1 MSMTSQI
8 LDLIYTEKV
17 REDEGGTYGVYVGG
31 NLSKYP
37 KEKAFLQIIFETA
50 PEKKDKLMEIIFAE
64 AANLA
69 KNGPSEANLNK
80 VKEYMLKK
88 HKEDLKENSYWLGNI
103 DEYLFTGV
111 DMVKDYENMVNS
123 ITTKDIQ
130 KFADELLK
138 QKNEVEVT
146 MVSPEKK

>member
-1 MSMTSQI
+1 
-8 LDLIYTEKV
+8 
-17 REDEGGTYGVYVGG
+17 
-31 NLSKYP
+31 
-37 KEKAFLQIIFETA
+37 
-50 PEKKDKLMEIIFAE
+50 
-64 AANLA
+64 
-69 KNGPSEANLNK
+69 
-80 VKEYMLKK
+80 MLKK

-123 ITTKDIQ
+123 ITIKDIQ